1 MQSFITGLSI
11 QASSVW
17 FSHQCR
23 PRGNML
29 AELSRQV
36 VLGLTALKYTILVGL
51 LKIGSTIPYVKER
64 IQEFE
69 ERHVLVPYQNFWHTY
84 GSNKMLTVILKIALG
99 DVKKTARLG
108 TPAPNCKLVSTD
120 GKECRLLDFARGS
133 RPLVVNFGSYTWP
146 PFFINLMNN
155 FTKVVREFEDVADF
169 VVVYICEA
177 HPTDEWRWNVS
188 DFVFVPCWQQT
199 YACHMLVHSCPI
211 PVTII

>member
-169 VVVYICEA
+169 LIVYICEA

-188 DFVFVPCWQQT
+188 DFCFRALLATNVCIAALYLLQ
-199 YACHMLVHSCPI
+199 
-211 PVTII
+211 